1 MKILSLRNYLNFLFR
16 EKIYVLISSLTL
28 IISVLCESLAIIILS
43 AVITN
48 QDFQILNIN
57 FSFPS
62 STIYFLLL
70 AFSAATL
77 NYISE
82 RSLVRIQ
89 VLTEKHVRLNT
100 TNSLLEMHWIDFMKI
115 NQGDISK
122 SISVE
127 GFRIASGAVYL
138 LRAFN
143 SLLSSIIYFIAALII
158 NKTTAIVL
166 CIYLVFVLPIY
177 YLYSQK
183 AKQKSKT
190 LSDQAQIIS
199 SLSNKIFNNLKL
211 LKSSGVENNFN
222 RISIKAIS
230 NYSIVSEKSFLTIYK
245 SKLVFELIAASFI
258 FTILF
263 FRSDGILLI
272 SSLGLFIRM
281 APKVSSTQTF
291 LVQSFVELS
300 FLESYKERI
309 NKYKNY
315 FNKFSKVKLKK
326 IDFENFKIRLKSVFF
341 SYSSDNENIL
351 ENCDLQINNNE
362 YIAIVGKSGA
372 GKSTISDLITGLIR
386 AQKGKVE
393 IGSNNIENIDM
404 VHWRQKIGIV
414 MQDAFL
420 IDDSLANNVIFGSKE
435 FNEKV
440 IVDSLKLSGAWE
452 FVKNFKNGIYEN
464 MYDYGSRLSGGQK
477 QRISIAR
484 ALYRQP
490 KVLILDEPT
499 SSLDPISEGKL
510 KDTINSL
517 KGKLTIIII
526 THRMNI
532 LDSVDKIYELKD
544 KKLILKNKNT

>member
-1 MKILSLRNYLNFLFR
+1 MKILALKNYLSLLSR
-16 EKIYVLISSLTL
+16 EKKYVLVSSLTL
-28 IISVLCESLAIIILS
+28 VISVLCESLAIIILS
-43 AVITN
+43 SVITN

-57 FSFPS
+57 FTFPS
-62 STIYFLLL
+62 NTLYFFLLAL
-70 AFSAATL
+70 SAATL

-82 RSLVRIQ
+82 KSLIRIQ
-89 VLTEKHVRLNT
+89 VLTEKFIRVNT
-100 TNSLLEMHWIDFMKI
+100 TNSLLEMDWIDFMRI
-115 NQGDISK
+115 NQGDIAK

-127 GFRIASGAVYL
+127 GFRIASGAIFL

-143 SLLSSIIYFIAALII
+143 SFLSSIIYFIAAII
-158 NKTTAIVL
+158 LNKTTAIVL
-166 CIYLVFVLPIY
+166 FIYLVFVLPIY

-190 LSDQAQIIS
+190 LSHQAEIIS
-199 SLSNKIFNNLKL
+199 SLSNKIFNNLKI
-211 LKSSGVENNFN
+211 LKSSGVENTF
-222 RISIKAIS
+222 RKISIKAIS

-263 FRSDGILLI
+263 FRSEGILLI

-281 APKVSSTQTF
+281 SPKVSSTQTL
-291 LVQSFVELS
+291 LVQSFIELS
-300 FLESYKERI
+300 YLESYKERI

-315 FNKFSKVKLKK
+315 SNKFSKGKLKK
-326 IDFENFKIRLKSVFF
+326 IDFENFTIRLNSVFF
-341 SYSSDNENIL
+341 SYSSNNETIL
-351 ENCDLQINNNE
+351 ENCNLEINNNE

-393 IGSNNIENIDM
+393 IGTNNIENIDI
-404 VHWRQKIGIV
+404 VNWRQKIGIV

-420 IDDSLANNVIFGSKE
+420 IDDSLANNIIFGSKD
-435 FNEKV
+435 FDEK
-440 IVDSLKLSGAWE
+440 IIIDSLKLSGAWE

-477 QRISIAR
+477 QRIAIAR
-484 ALYRQP
+484 ALYRKP
-490 KVLILDEPT
+490 KILILDEPT

-532 LDSVDKIYELKD
+532 IDRVDKIYELKE
-544 KKLILKNKNT
+544 KKLILKK